1 MYDVLFSPHDTAL
14 FHGDPHAGN
23 VFHVEEGGE
32 DPFRIALIDWGLAAE
47 FNRREREK
55 MVQLMLGLSLRHAK
69 RLANNV
75 DVLIE
80 WEPEGPEDIAAM
92 KARMKELL
100 AEESAEG
107 MFALLDKLIARLAR
121 EGYSLRF
128 DATMFIKSQLT
139 ISGILAELDPEFE
152 QDEYVMGRMASQ
164 VTSELGKRLLRT
176 VYFPKWNSHDYPSMM
191 SNEDV
196 KDVQCQKIGRGFKA
210 FGKAIWK
217 GVTFQWLF

>member
-1 MYDVLFSPHDTAL
+1 M
-14 FHGDPHAGN
+14 
-23 VFHVEEGGE
+23 
-32 DPFRIALIDWGLAAE
+32 
-47 FNRREREK
+47 
-55 MVQLMLGLSLRHAK
+55 QC
-69 RLANNV
+69 
-75 DVLIE
+75 E
-80 WEPEGPEDIAAM
+80 WEPEGPEDVAAM

-100 AEESAEG
+100 ENESGEG

-152 QDEYVMGRMASQ
+152 QDEYVMGRMAIQ
-164 VTSELGKRLLRT
+164 VGRELGKRLLRT
-176 VYFPKWNSHDYPSMM
+176 VYFLKWNSHDYPSMM

-196 KDVQCQKIGRGFKA
+196 KDVQFQKIGRGFKA

-217 GVTFQWLF
+217 GVTFRWLFSQSELLPASGYPLSGLGSRTASELTPARQS

>member
-139 ISGILAELDPEFE
+139 ISGILAELNPEFE

-210 FGKAIWK
+210 FGKATWK

>member
-176 VYFPKWNSHDYPSMM
+176 VYFPKWKSHDYPSMM

-196 KDVQCQKIGRGFKA
+196 KDVQCQKIRRGFKA